1 MSLIAGT
8 SNANFSLQTR
18 RVMLL
23 KRNSTPNAK
32 FIVIK
37 LVSVGFR
44 WVNISKRMFDVCMH
58 ISEICHWYLFLL
70 GFLPPMVGKMKT
82 SLILCSS
89 GIPNADIL
97 LPLVF
102 TRLVF
107 NINQIICFCSYC
119 WWWWCG
125 VFFFI
130 FFFFSI
136 WLIVSPVLENTALW

>member
-1 MSLIAGT
+1 
-8 SNANFSLQTR
+8 
-18 RVMLL
+18 
-23 KRNSTPNAK
+23 
-32 FIVIK
+32 
-37 LVSVGFR
+37 
-44 WVNISKRMFDVCMH
+44 MFDVCMH

-130 FFFFSI
+130 FFFLQYMVDRITSI
-136 WLIVSPVLENTALW
+136 RKHSTMIIITVVNQKQKKKDFEDVCLLSMFVLNLIFRKALLRKRRFTA

>member
-1 MSLIAGT
+1 
-8 SNANFSLQTR
+8 
-18 RVMLL
+18 
-23 KRNSTPNAK
+23 
-32 FIVIK
+32 
-37 LVSVGFR
+37 
-44 WVNISKRMFDVCMH
+44 MFDVCMH

-125 VFFFI
+125 FFFFI
-130 FFFFSI
+130 FFFLQYMVDRITSI
-136 WLIVSPVLENTALW
+136 RKHSTMIIITVVNQKQKKKDFEDVCLLSMFVLNLIFRKALLRKRRFTA